1 MDLIDLASSDRTG
14 DEFNAFL
21 SSLCDQLELDYA
33 SYCTINTVSDAVQGF
48 ATYPESWVKHYMG
61 KGFQNLDPTIG
72 MSARSIAPVDWSRLK
87 NYDGFKT
94 VFQNSRDFGI
104 SDCGLTVP
112 IRGPFGECGL
122 LSVTRDAS
130 DREWNMLKPKIITNL
145 QTAAVTM
152 HDLVMQSDVLS
163 VALRRPVLS
172 NREREVL
179 QWTAAGKSQQDI
191 GDILTISMRTVEV
204 HLRSARSKL
213 SALTTA
219 QAVGRG
225 ISLGFIHP
233 K

>member
-14 DEFNAFL
+14 DEFTAYL
-21 SSLCDQLELDYA
+21 GTLCDQLELDYA

-48 ATYPESWVKHYMG
+48 ATYPEEWIKHYMG
-61 KGFQNLDPTIG
+61 QGFQNLDPTIG
-72 MSARSIAPVDWSRLK
+72 ISARSIAPVDWSRLK
-87 NYDGFKT
+87 KHEGFQA

-122 LSVTRDAS
+122 LSVTRDTS
-130 DREWNMLKPKIITNL
+130 EREWKRLKPEIITTL
-145 QTAAVTM
+145 QTAAVNM
-152 HDLVMQSDVLS
+152 HDLVMQSDALS
-163 VALRRPVLS
+163 IALRRPILS
-172 NREREVL
+172 DREREVL

-225 ISLGFIHP
+225 ISYGFIHP